1 MKKIII
7 GLFCL
12 PWALFGQ
19 VNYVGTW
26 GGLNTN
32 NVNTNNAS
40 TLSSGTIPL
49 VVENPVVIT
58 NSTPTV
64 NFGALT
70 LGFGSTSP
78 NGIAFNAGGDTLPFI
93 GPTLDGDGVLFNCSF
108 GSSYFND
115 NGSLVG
121 DGTMLAGV
129 GLLASQ
135 NLWAGSNTYTAPVY
149 GTSQT
154 NSGTICAGKLTST
167 NMVIFGGGLSVTISS
182 NTIIVGIAG
191 DSTVITTNGVSFTAA
206 GGGSFIGNGSSL
218 TNPPGINQGG
228 GALAGTNAPTLNNVT
243 NRGTTV
249 FSGGLYGLAQGVAWT
264 NGSATPF
271 LANGVKTTVP
281 AGGIITL
288 SMTITNAE
296 TVFLTN
302 TTSGDCAILGPISSL
317 TTTAAGVFGMITVTS
332 GDVVEITNVAVTAA
346 PVIVR
351 CQFHAFR

>member
-1 MKKIII
+1 MKTTLAILVVTLSVWS
-7 GLFCL
+7 GYGQPTVF
-12 PWALFGQ
+12 PPASQTQ
-19 VNYVGTW
+19 VNAGTSANTFVSPKTLAGLGIGPGATQF

-78 NGIAFNAGGDTLPFI
+78 NGISFNAGGDTLPFI
-93 GPTLDGDGVLFNCSF
+93 GPSVDGDGVLFNCSF
-108 GSSYFND
+108 GSSYFNG

-121 DGTMLAGV
+121 DGTMLTGV
-129 GLLASQ
+129 GLLASK
-135 NLWAGSNTYTAPVY
+135 NLWAGSN
-149 GTSQT
+149 
-154 NSGTICAGKLTST
+154 
-167 NMVIFGGGLSVTISS
+167 
-182 NTIIVGIAG
+182 
-191 DSTVITTNGVSFTAA
+191 
-206 GGGSFIGNGSSL
+206 
-218 TNPPGINQGG
+218 
-228 GALAGTNAPTLNNVT
+228 
-243 NRGTTV
+243 V
-249 FSGGLYGLAQGVAWT
+249 FSGGLYGLAQGVVWT

-271 LANGVKTTVP
+271 LANGTQKTVP
-281 AGGIITL
+281 ASGIITL

-332 GDVVEITNVAVTAA
+332 GDVVEITNVAVTAQ
-346 PVIVR
+346 PVIIR